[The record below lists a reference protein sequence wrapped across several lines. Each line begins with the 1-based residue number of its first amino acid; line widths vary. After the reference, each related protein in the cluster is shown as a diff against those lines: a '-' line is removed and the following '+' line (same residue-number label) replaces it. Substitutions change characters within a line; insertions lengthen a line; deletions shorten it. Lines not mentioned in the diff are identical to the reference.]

1 MIVQITANNNI
12 IGGVEVYENNE
23 NGKITIQDK
32 TEALSVNEQLGN
44 LEPIN
49 TILNSNENV
58 LDIDISDDLIIF
70 QKKEF
75 EALMGCKSSWVEF
88 EADRSDFD
96 LGISDDWK
104 YAYKIIAPLKIY
116 NILNKQEYEVLKEK
130 INNFFKYDGNNW
142 NREEEYQY
150 DGLDFFL
157 TTLHPLL
164 DKCLHY

>member
-88 EADRSDFD
+88 EAHRSDFD

-104 YAYKIIAPLKIY
+104 YAYNIIAPLKIY

-130 INNFFKYDGNNW
+130 INNFFKYDGNDW

-150 DGLDFFL
+150 DKLDFFL

-164 DKCLHY
+164 NKCLHY